1 MAARNRR
8 PLLRATLGAHLAGEV
23 DPIATTEAA
32 RGVAYALVD
41 RARGS
46 DDPEVTRR
54 LVRLADDQG
63 LDELAELWADAPA
76 VSLPGALWRLY
87 LLRAWVQRD
96 PVSAARQF
104 EAGQGRVLPREVVAG
119 LADPPGPDGVRD
131 LADAVLTGVFEGDLD
146 VALDRAAAF
155 CWVVAGGRAAQ
166 ADDLDDA
173 DSAAADRV
181 TRGGHALAR
190 TADQLAAAARR
201 WRAGTLT

>member
-1 MAARNRR
+1 MAARSRR
-8 PLLRATLGAHLAGEV
+8 PLLRATLGDHLAGEV
-23 DPIATTEAA
+23 DPIATAEAA

-41 RARGS
+41 RARVT

-54 LVRLADDQG
+54 LVTLADDEG
-63 LDELAELWADAPA
+63 LDELAELWADSPA
-76 VSLPGALWRLY
+76 VSLPGSLWRLY

-96 PVSAARQF
+96 PVAAARQF
-104 EAGQGRVLPREVVAG
+104 EAGRGRVLPREVVAG

-155 CWVVAGGRAAQ
+155 CWVVAGGRAAL
-166 ADDLDDA
+166 ADELDDV

-181 TRGGHALAR
+181 TRGGHALGR
-190 TADQLAAAARR
+190 TADQLAASARR
-201 WRAGTLT
+201 WRAGTLP

>member
-41 RARGS
+41 RARDS

-131 LADAVLTGVFEGDLD
+131 LADAVLTGVS
-146 VALDRAAAF
+146 LDRAAAF
-155 CWVVAGGRAAQ
+155 CWVVAGGRAVL

-173 DSAAADRV
+173 DPAAADRV